1 VKALGENLDWVAV
14 MTYDFHGQWDKK
26 TGHVAPM
33 YFHPDDDFFFF
44 NAVRSSD
51 PVCKYKFEQRSYH
64 TMTVLFWIS
73 AILEIILNY
82 HNVFN
87 DIANFQLFSS
97 VL

>member
-26 TGHVAPM
+26 TGHVAPL

-51 PVCKYKFEQRSYH
+51 PICKSKFEQRSYL
-64 TMTVLFWIS
+64 TMT
-73 AILEIILNY
+73 AILEIILNC
-82 HNVFN
+82 HNVVN

-97 VL
+97 VP